1 MASARRAYEGITN
14 AVTNSFLL
22 GKIYELRNP
31 SLAMAEI
38 RRMYVPNDDL
48 DNQAY
53 LREYV
58 NTAMVPGEKP
68 ETYFERMTIITEKL
82 AEVGTPKSDHES
94 NLHVLQCLSPESEVD
109 ITILQYA
116 PNLTLSMIEDG
127 VQATYGELQRKGRT
141 IDGGTH
147 VLVAAGGGSSFHTP
161 GHHVDGATKGGVGKW
176 GGGQWQQ
183 QQ

>member
-14 AVTNSFLL
+14 AVTSSFLL

-68 ETYFERMTIITEKL
+68 ERYFE
-82 AEVGTPKSDHES
+82 
-94 NLHVLQCLSPESEVD
+94 
-109 ITILQYA
+109 
-116 PNLTLSMIEDG
+116 
-127 VQATYGELQRKGRT
+127 
-141 IDGGTH
+141 
-147 VLVAAGGGSSFHTP
+147 
-161 GHHVDGATKGGVGKW
+161 
-176 GGGQWQQ
+176 
-183 QQ
+183 